1 MSTAVQRPRT
11 PHPSAAA
18 VDPGNE
24 SADVPRTDLH
34 TQVLERVGDAVL
46 SGSWPGGAVF
56 RTEDLAADMG
66 VSLSVVREAVR
77 VAASLG
83 LVASRKRV
91 GVQVLDSSQW
101 LALDPRVLRWQA
113 VHHAPAGPPGPA
125 SSVLS
130 VLVGLAPAGAA
141 AGAVVARD
149 EEVVDISA
157 ASVAV
162 VALPRAASLAS
173 LVTTVVEA
181 AHDPVFTAVS
191 DMAKA
196 VDAWGVVSGV
206 VDSSGATALAVAIQR
221 ADSEAAQRAMHLLV
235 APVSGLPL
243 R

>member
-1 MSTAVQRPRT
+1 MAGTRPT
-11 PHPSAAA
+11 SASLAGR
-18 VDPGNE
+18 P
-24 SADVPRTDLH
+24 PR
-34 TQVLERVGDAVL
+34 
-46 SGSWPGGAVF
+46 PGGA
-56 RTEDLAADMG
+56 
-66 VSLSVVREAVR
+66 
-77 VAASLG
+77 
-83 LVASRKRV
+83 
-91 GVQVLDSSQW
+91 
-101 LALDPRVLRWQA
+101 
-113 VHHAPAGPPGPA
+113 PGPA

-130 VLVGLAPAGAA
+130 VLVGLAPAA
-141 AGAVVARD
+141 AVVARD

-181 AHDPVFTAVS
+181 AHDLVFTAVS